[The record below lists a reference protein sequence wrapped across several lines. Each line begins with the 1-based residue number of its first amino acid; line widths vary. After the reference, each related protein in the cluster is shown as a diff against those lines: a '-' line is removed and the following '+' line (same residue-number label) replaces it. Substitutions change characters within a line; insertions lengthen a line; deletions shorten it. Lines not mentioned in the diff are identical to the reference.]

1 VRVNAAERR
10 RWEQLKADRHD
21 IGRAAAWLR
30 QRAWQEQ
37 YAGLHDKDRA
47 FMLAGLL
54 DTLALQ
60 LDRVDSAVRRDAVFA
75 CRWLLGERGT

>member
-1 VRVNAAERR
+1 MNALIR
-10 RWEQLKADRHD
+10 DRDTVLGTHK
-21 IGRAAAWLR
+21 
-30 QRAWQEQ
+30 EQ

>member
-1 VRVNAAERR
+1 MDDPSGVHAER
-10 RWEQLKADRHD
+10 QKRH
-21 IGRAAAWLR
+21 GR

-60 LDRVDSAVRRDAVFA
+60 LDRVDAAVRRDAVFA
-75 CRWLLGERGT
+75 CCWLLGERGT